1 MGHPRRRHRCR
12 SSRNPGAAPPAPAPP
27 YPPRAGRT
35 GASRSRAPWQCR
47 APPPPL
53 LCDGGTSLCD
63 IPVEQELR
71 HPQVP
76 RGRGAAIGTTEQH
89 MEPVPRAGL
98 TVLACY
104 DRLRR
109 EIQALLAENE
119 ELARAVGRLQDQRQL
134 RHRQWGVPGS
144 APPLGPRAGY
154 FPFPG
159 TATGAPELA
168 PLEQSSPWDIPR
180 QSQDGPWA
188 PLPLGSTGTDSSAG
202 ISGGGISGGG
212 ISGSGIAGGG
222 SGMNSAMSSGM
233 IFADG
238 RIRSLPVTVPGPPAA
253 DSHRL
258 SCPLNRFSP
267 AGGTGSRTPPVA
279 LRDPSALEL
288 SSGSMRLSD
297 LRASG
302 GRTPPYPFP
311 PAAAPVPAPAPAPA
325 QAPAPALAPALAPA
339 PAPALAPAP
348 APAPAPAAPP
358 TPPQAPGVQLPG
370 SSAGQ
375 DSQQSS
381 GSQGSRHPSWEQLV
395 GEIAFQLDRRIL
407 ASVFPDHARLYGFT
421 VANIPEKIMT
431 MALNMVPGSFDERCC
446 IAAVRRYLGVMG
458 RLQALGYSPSVHP
471 AFTEALVNTYGILA
485 GPNSLDARH
494 SPAFLRRVL
503 AETVPRTALQD
514 AMVLLDCLE
523 ELAREDGHPLF
534 FW

>member
-1 MGHPRRRHRCR
+1 MVAQGVWWWHSAVVVAQGGC
-12 SSRNPGAAPPAPAPP
+12 
-27 YPPRAGRT
+27 
-35 GASRSRAPWQCR
+35 
-47 APPPPL
+47 
-53 LCDGGTSLCD
+53 GGTGGVVVAQGCGG
-63 IPVEQELR
+63 
-71 HPQVP
+71 
-76 RGRGAAIGTTEQH
+76 GRGVVVVAQGCGGGTGGYGGTGVVVVAQGCGGGKAADCST
-89 MEPVPRAGL
+89 A
-98 TVLACY
+98 
-104 DRLRR
+104 
-109 EIQALLAENE
+109 
-119 ELARAVGRLQDQRQL
+119 
-134 RHRQWGVPGS
+134 
-144 APPLGPRAGY
+144 
-154 FPFPG
+154 
-159 TATGAPELA
+159 ATGAPELA

-238 RIRSLPVTVPGPPAA
+238 RIRCIRRGPSIPSHPHPIFVPIPI
-253 DSHRL
+253 L
-258 SCPLNRFSP
+258 ILF
-267 AGGTGSRTPPVA
+267 
-279 LRDPSALEL
+279 PS
-288 SSGSMRLSD
+288 
-297 LRASG
+297 
-302 GRTPPYPFP
+302 
-311 PAAAPVPAPAPAPA
+311 
-325 QAPAPALAPALAPA
+325 
-339 PAPALAPAP
+339 
-348 APAPAPAAPP
+348 
-358 TPPQAPGVQLPG
+358 
-370 SSAGQ
+370 
-375 DSQQSS
+375 
-381 GSQGSRHPSWEQLV
+381 SRHPSWEQLV

-431 MALNMVPGSFDERCC
+431 VRMALNMVPGSFDERCC

>member
-159 TATGAPELA
+159 TG
-168 PLEQSSPWDIPR
+168 WWRWWHRDY
-180 QSQDGPWA
+180 G
-188 PLPLGSTGTDSSAG
+188 GTAG
-202 ISGGGISGGG
+202 WWWHKSCGGGTELWWWWH
-212 ISGSGIAGGG
+212 
-222 SGMNSAMSSGM
+222 SALAVAQGY
-233 IFADG
+233 
-238 RIRSLPVTVPGPPAA
+238 
-253 DSHRL
+253 
-258 SCPLNRFSP
+258 
-267 AGGTGSRTPPVA
+267 GGTGGVVVA
-279 LRDPSALEL
+279 QCCGGGTGGLWWHRRCGGGTGLWWWQRGCGGGTGMWWWHRGL
-288 SSGSMRLSD
+288 WWHRG
-297 LRASG
+297 SG
-302 GRTPPYPFP
+302 GRTG
-311 PAAAPVPAPAPAPA
+311 
-325 QAPAPALAPALAPA
+325 LWWW
-339 PAPALAPAP
+339 
-348 APAPAPAAPP
+348 
-358 TPPQAPGVQLPG
+358 
-370 SSAGQ
+370 
-375 DSQQSS
+375 QS
-381 GSQGSRHPSWEQLV
+381 R
-395 GEIAFQLDRRIL
+395 
-407 ASVFPDHARLYGFT
+407 
-421 VANIPEKIMT
+421 
-431 MALNMVPGSFDERCC
+431 
-446 IAAVRRYLGVMG
+446 
-458 RLQALGYSPSVHP
+458 
-471 AFTEALVNTYGILA
+471 
-485 GPNSLDARH
+485 
-494 SPAFLRRVL
+494 
-503 AETVPRTALQD
+503 
-514 AMVLLDCLE
+514 
-523 ELAREDGHPLF
+523 
-534 FW
+534 